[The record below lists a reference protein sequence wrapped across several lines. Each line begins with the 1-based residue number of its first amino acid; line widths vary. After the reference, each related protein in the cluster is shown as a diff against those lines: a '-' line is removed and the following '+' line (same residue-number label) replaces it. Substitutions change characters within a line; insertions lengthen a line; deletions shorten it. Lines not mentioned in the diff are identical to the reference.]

1 MRNKIIRTEI
11 CQKLDIEYPIILGG
25 MGILPNLEL
34 AAAVS
39 NAGGLGT
46 VRHDRMAYL
55 RGQDTKKR
63 IKEDIERFMEMTDKP
78 FGVNIRV
85 AKEQLDANR
94 VIEGVIEEV
103 KEDNK
108 IAERLKAIITA
119 AGDGT
124 PYVKR
129 IKEAGIL
136 HIHKGG
142 SVYHAKKIEKAGAD
156 AFVAVGYDGT
166 GHISFERVN
175 TFVLIP
181 AVVEA
186 VNIPV
191 IAGGGICD
199 ARTFVAALALG
210 AEGVEIGT
218 RFVATHESPF
228 PTEFKQAIV
237 KAKAKDTVVGIGE
250 FGNIRLL
257 RNAFT
262 EERAKRSG
270 GASEDEIDNSLK
282 KELEKNFAQG
292 LERLLKGD
300 VNNTPVPVGQV
311 AERINEIASVTETVD
326 QMINESW
333 EIIRRIEGRYVRTN

>member
-1 MRNKIIRTEI
+1 MIRTKI
-11 CQKLDIEYPIILGG
+11 CQMLDIKYPIILGG
-25 MGILPNLEL
+25 MGILPTLDL
-34 AAAVS
+34 AKAVCD
-39 NAGGLGT
+39 AGGLGV

-55 RGQDTKKR
+55 KGQDTKKR
-63 IKEDIERFMEMTDKP
+63 IKEDIEKFMEMTDKP

-85 AKEQLDANR
+85 AKEQLDANK
-94 VIEGVIEEV
+94 VVEGVIEEV
-103 KEDNK
+103 KRDSK
-108 IAERLKAIITA
+108 IARRLKAIITA

-124 PYVKR
+124 PYVEK

-142 SVYHAKKIEKAGAD
+142 SVYHAKKMEKTGVD
-156 AFVAVGYDGT
+156 AFIAVGYDGT

-191 IAGGGICD
+191 IAGGGIYD
-199 ARTFVAALALG
+199 ARTLVAALALG

-218 RFVATHESPF
+218 RFVATCESPF
-228 PTEFKQAIV
+228 PPEYKQAIV

-257 RNAFT
+257 RNTFT
-262 EERAKRSG
+262 EERVKKSG
-270 GASEDEIDNSLK
+270 GASEDEVDKQLK
-282 KELEKNFAQG
+282 EELEEDFTQG
-292 LERLLKGD
+292 LERLLEGD
-300 VNNTPVPVGQV
+300 VNNAPVPIGQV
-311 AERINEIASVTETVD
+311 AERINEITSVKEIVGKMMSEAS
-326 QMINESW
+326 
-333 EIIRRIEGRYVRTN
+333 EIIKSMERRM